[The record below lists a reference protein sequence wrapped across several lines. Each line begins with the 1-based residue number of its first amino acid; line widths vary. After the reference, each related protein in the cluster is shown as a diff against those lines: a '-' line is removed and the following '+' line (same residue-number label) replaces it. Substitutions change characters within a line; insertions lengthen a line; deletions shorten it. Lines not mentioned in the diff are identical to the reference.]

1 MQSHKCLS
9 GAKVLSCVL
18 FIRKLDRY
26 YRKGCGRGLTL
37 VSACCFFFCSFTSI
51 GVNFWMVGCLEFWCC
66 FGVVFFSLV
75 TLLPVLLNNRVSV
88 CTVGH

>member
-1 MQSHKCLS
+1 MHKWSKGVILCAFYQKTGQILQERLWKRIDS
-9 GAKVLSCVL
+9 GFSLL
-18 FIRKLDRY
+18 L
-26 YRKGCGRGLTL
+26 
-37 VSACCFFFCSFTSI
+37 FFCSFTSV

-88 CTVGH
+88 CTVAH